1 MKKNSFKL
9 HVILG
14 NEEILD
20 ILIKNGAE
28 SNLRGFEGNTA
39 LHFGALKGNRNIQK
53 QRNNHKE
60 FFSGYED
67 ILEMLIQNG
76 ANINSVNDYGETALL
91 EAVRKNHSK
100 VVDQLISK
108 GADVNIADKT
118 GLTALQYASIYGN

>member
-1 MKKNSFKL
+1 
-9 HVILG
+9 
-14 NEEILD
+14 
-20 ILIKNGAE
+20 
-28 SNLRGFEGNTA
+28 
-39 LHFGALKGNRNIQK
+39 
-53 QRNNHKE
+53 
-60 FFSGYED
+60 
-67 ILEMLIQNG
+67 MLIQNG